1 MPYDHRGRP
10 GTRTSQT
17 IDPRE
22 IEEDIDGKIYQL
34 EPNATPLQYLSNII
48 GRGKSP
54 NTHKVIVRQEFLF
67 DNYDFCSAATLGTGN
82 NTRFARLTLDQ
93 PSRPMTNQFM
103 YYEPQDKFYIVQTG
117 QVVEVVM
124 TPSDSISI
132 GVGTKLSLSDTG
144 LTGGTT
150 TTSAAGTVVVRA
162 INPEPVKTFTSS
174 WVVYLGRTIYESQN
188 IEAMSRMRDFVYD
201 CNFVEHKEVVFNMT
215 EDQKKWV
222 KTKLSPPDWDRNQ
235 TATMKEFKI
244 TVDYNALFSERMIDE
259 TVPGRPKRHMNGLY
273 HTVKTNVAVYDPY
286 TVTDFEN
293 MYSNFLFQQGFRY
306 NPNDR
311 YSKMGI
317 CGGRF
322 LFNFNK
328 AFRDFRK
335 TDSISPS
342 KIGKEAGLDLET
354 YVLPGQH
361 RVTLTRSEA
370 LRMDTPMENW
380 CFVIDPALMEWRI
393 VKDYK
398 SKYYQNNHE
407 RDEKIMIEWQGTIA
421 WHLEQAHALLKTN
434 N

>member
-1 MPYDHRGRP
+1 MPYLNLNRP
-10 GTRTSQT
+10 GTRTST
-17 IDPRE
+17 NIDPRE
-22 IEEDIDGKIYQL
+22 IEEDIDSKIYTL
-34 EPNATPLQYLSNII
+34 EPNATPLQTLSNII
-48 GRGKSP
+48 GRGKAP

-67 DNYDFCSAATLGTGN
+67 DNYDFCSAVTRGTGN
-82 NTRFARLTLDQ
+82 NLRFARLTLDQ
-93 PSRPMTNQFM
+93 PSRPLTSQFM
-103 YYEPQDKFYIVQTG
+103 YYDPQDKFYVVATG

-132 GVGTKLSLSDTG
+132 SQSTKFSTTDTG

-150 TTSAAGTVVVRA
+150 TTSAAGTVLVRA
-162 INPEPVKTFTSS
+162 VNPEPIKNFTSS
-174 WVVYLGRTIYESQN
+174 WVIYLGRTIYESQD
-188 IEAMSRMRDFVYD
+188 IEAQSKIRDFVYD
-201 CNFVEHKEVVFNMT
+201 CNFVEHKECVFNMT

-235 TATMKEFKI
+235 TATMKEFKV
-244 TVDYNALFSERMIDE
+244 TVDYNSLFSERMVDE

-273 HTVKTNVAVYDPY
+273 HTLKTNIATYDPF
-286 TVTDFEN
+286 TITDFEN
-293 MYSNFLFQQGFRY
+293 MFSNFLFQQAFRY

-311 YSKMGI
+311 YTKMGI

-328 AFRDFRK
+328 AFREYRTTQSLNPK
-335 TDSISPS
+335 S
-342 KIGKEAGLDLET
+342 IGKEAGLDLET

-361 RVTLTRSEA
+361 KVNLIRSEA
-370 LRMDTPMENW
+370 LRMDTPLENW

-398 SKYYQNNHE
+398 SKYYQNNNE